1 MLATSASRL
10 APMRAIVCAPE
21 RTFEAVQVRSPPG
34 EHMCFPCVSPRVCT
48 RVAERL
54 LRMDEI
60 VGDQKGERGE
70 RGEREERG
78 EQEEQGEREACGE
91 REERTERM
99 GERVDERVEK
109 RVEDRAER
117 VDECVDEHA
126 GERTGE
132 NEWRKEVPG
141 ERRDGL
147 VDLMEVRFS
156 RPGLGE
162 DVVER
167 FEVVVLIIFVFVL

>member
-1 MLATSASRL
+1 
-10 APMRAIVCAPE
+10 
-21 RTFEAVQVRSPPG
+21 
-34 EHMCFPCVSPRVCT
+34 
-48 RVAERL
+48 
-54 LRMDEI
+54 MDEI

-78 EQEEQGEREACGE
+78 EPEEQGEREACGE

-99 GERVDERVEK
+99 GERVDE
-109 RVEDRAER
+109 DRAER

-132 NEWRKEVPG
+132 NEWCKEVPG
-141 ERRDGL
+141 ERRVGL
-147 VDLMEVRFS
+147 VDLTEVRLS

-167 FEVVVLIIFVFVL
+167 FKVVVLIIFVFVL

>member
-78 EQEEQGEREACGE
+78 EPEEQGEREACGE

-99 GERVDERVEK
+99 GERVDE
-109 RVEDRAER
+109 DRAER

-132 NEWRKEVPG
+132 NEWCKEVPG
-141 ERRDGL
+141 ERRVGL
-147 VDLMEVRFS
+147 VDLTEVRLS

-167 FEVVVLIIFVFVL
+167 FKVVVLIIFVFVL